1 MSGENGSAHEAPER
15 QGPPTL
21 PPLGTLFVDIH
32 DRVGEFRGEW
42 CGFWSLRPVT
52 GGTEW
57 AVNPR
62 DVAPAS
68 PDQRLRAETARANAR
83 SRGELL

>member
-1 MSGENGSAHEAPER
+1 MDVL
-15 QGPPTL
+15 Q
-21 PPLGTLFVDIH
+21 

-42 CGFWSLRPVT
+42 FGLWYLRPVT

-57 AVNPR
+57 TVVPGSTR
-62 DVAPAS
+62 PVTPE
-68 PDQRLRAETARANAR
+68 QRLRAETARRNAR